1 MVRPGS
7 ETLVGRAAEQAALKE
22 RVDALAAGRG
32 AVLWLEGAPDLG
44 KSALVD
50 LLEGRSAR
58 AGLPVF
64 RGAARQPGAP
74 LRLIRDCL
82 DLPEPAD
89 QGAAAAEDTTATAV
103 ERLIALVEEHCA
115 RVPAVLVAED
125 LQWADAPSLLVWNR
139 LARFTV
145 GRLPLLLVATARLVP
160 RSAAV
165 RRLHDLVRDRD
176 GCVLRLGPLDEP
188 AVAELAARAVGAP
201 PGPRLRAELARAGG
215 APAYVRELV
224 GALARADLIEVRDAT
239 AEFRGEPGAT
249 ARPLAEVVH
258 RHLGSLTGPTLAAL
272 RVAALLGGEFELGQ
286 LAAAARLPAVETGW
300 AMAEALDAGVLKES
314 GRRLAFSQPLVR
326 QVLEQPPDGADPDQA
341 RRAVARALAEAG
353 HDLDTVARQL
363 LASAGEFDDWA
374 VNWLYQAD
382 ESAFATARLD
392 TAELLR
398 RALRSVP
405 ESDPR
410 WERLAARRVQAA
422 FRFGRDDEVVE
433 VAARITGR
441 GGDTVISAQA
451 AAFAIRAAG
460 RSGDPAG
467 ALAAAEAAMVRPGLP
482 PAWQARLTAW
492 SAVALTEAGQ
502 RAEAQAAA
510 GRALAQAQASGDP
523 LAIAHGY
530 HALSLCTD
538 HATAVEHATSAL
550 EALGADAESREM
562 YIMVLCN
569 KLIWLD
575 LLGRSEEYRAQ
586 LRNAAA
592 AGYTAGGRG
601 WAIRSVEAEVAY
613 LHGDWDEALEHLRE
627 IGLAEAGDGRLPG
640 SEHRYDGDRP
650 DGLDRGSDPA
660 TTRARGLSALIA
672 LHRGEQVPDLAPA
685 DPAALGRPATH
696 GGRPRPGGYLALARA
711 VAAEVAGMAGVAET
725 AATIAAA
732 PVAPAAP
739 AAPAAEKNADPSGG
753 GPHGTAPSPA
763 TVAEA
768 RLRGIRLDSD
778 SAELLRCAARCQDR
792 RWPLLSGFAFEQA
805 AVRLAAA
812 GETAAARKAL
822 GNAVHAYAVPG
833 AHWDIRRADARLRTL
848 GIRRGPRSAPNRQ
861 TTGWASLTAAER
873 RVALLVAEGSANADI
888 AAQLVLSQRTVEA
901 YVSRILSKLGLRSR
915 VEVVRAAEQ
924 ADAEPTD
931 PPQRSQAR

>member
-1 MVRPGS
+1 MVRPRS
-7 ETLVGRAAEQAALKE
+7 ETLVGRAAEKAVLKE
-22 RVDALAAGRG
+22 CVDAVAAGRG
-32 AVLWLEGAPDLG
+32 GALWIEGPPDLG

-50 LLEGRSAR
+50 LLAGRSAR
-58 AGLPVF
+58 AGLPVL
-64 RGAARQPGAP
+64 RGSARQPGAP
-74 LRLIRDCL
+74 LRLLRDCL

-89 QGAAAAEDTTATAV
+89 EGRSAPKDTATAV

-115 RVPAVLVAED
+115 RGPAVLLAED
-125 LQWADAPSLLVWNR
+125 LHWADEPSLLVWNQ

-145 GRLPLLLVATARLVP
+145 DRLPLLLVATARLAP
-160 RSAAV
+160 RPAAV
-165 RRLHDLVRDRD
+165 RRLHDLVRDRE
-176 GCVLRLGPLDEP
+176 GQGRGGRVLPLGPLDEP

-215 APAYVRELV
+215 APVYVRELV
-224 GALARADLIEVRDAT
+224 GALTKADLIEVRDAT

-249 ARPLAEVVH
+249 ARLLAEAVR
-258 RHLGSLTGPTLAAL
+258 RHLGFLTGPTLAVL
-272 RVAALLGGEFELGQ
+272 GIAALLDSEFELRQ
-286 LAAAARLPAVETGW
+286 LAAAARLPPVQTGW

-326 QVLEQPPDGADPDQA
+326 QVLRQPPDGADPDEA

-353 HDLDTVARQL
+353 HDLDPVARQL
-363 LASAGEFDDWA
+363 LALTGEFDGWA
-374 VNWLYQAD
+374 VDWLYQAD

-398 RALRSVP
+398 RALCAVP

-410 WERLAARRVQAA
+410 WERLAVRQVQAA
-422 FRFGRDDEVVE
+422 FRFGRDDEVAE
-433 VAARITGR
+433 VAAQITAR
-441 GGDTVISAQA
+441 GGDTVTSAQA
-451 AAFAIRAAG
+451 ATFAIRAAG

-467 ALAAAEAAMVRPGLP
+467 ALAAADAAMARPGLP

-502 RAEAQAAA
+502 RAEAEAAA
-510 GRALAQAQASGDP
+510 VRALAQAKESQDP
-523 LAIAHGY
+523 PAIAYGY

-538 HATAVEHATSAL
+538 KATAVEHATSAL
-550 EALGADAESREM
+550 EALGTDVESRDI

-592 AGYTAGGRG
+592 AGYTAGVRGR
-601 WAIRSVEAEVAY
+601 AIRAVEAEVAY

-627 IGLAEAGDGRLPG
+627 IGLADAGDGRRHG
-640 SEHRYDGDRP
+640 SGDPYGTDHP
-650 DGLDRGSDPA
+650 DALDRGLDPA

-672 LHRGEQVPDLAPA
+672 LHRGEQASALTPTDTAAPGRT
-685 DPAALGRPATH
+685 AAH
-696 GGRPRPGGYLALARA
+696 CGRPRSGGYLALARA
-711 VAAEVAGMAGVAET
+711 VAIEVAQ
-725 AATIAAA
+725 
-732 PVAPAAP
+732 
-739 AAPAAEKNADPSGG
+739 AAEATATAQTAEPAQQNGAPSGG
-753 GPHGTAPSPA
+753 GPHGEAPSQA

-768 RLRGIRLDSD
+768 RLRGVRLDCD
-778 SAELLRCAARCQDR
+778 SAELLHSATQCRDR
-792 RWPLLSGFAFEQA
+792 YWPLLSGFLFEQA

-833 AHWDIRRADARLRTL
+833 ALWDIHRADARLRAL
-848 GIRRGPRSAPNRQ
+848 GIRRGPRSTPNRQ
-861 TTGWASLTAAER
+861 TTGWSALTAAER
-873 RVALLVAEGSANADI
+873 RVARLVAEGSANADI
-888 AAQLVLSQRTVEA
+888 ATRLVLSQRTVEA
-901 YVSRILSKLGLRSR
+901 YVSSILAKLGLRSR

-924 ADAEPTD
+924 AEAAPAN
-931 PPQRSQAR
+931 PPRRSRTR